1 MTGSPETLS
10 DLDTWHTGRIA
21 LVGDAG
27 YCASSLSGQ
36 GADLSL
42 VGAYTL
48 AGELATAASE
58 PNAEA
63 EDVERSTDPRIET
76 AFEVDYGPAMPE
88 SARTSFAEGQIGEV
102 WRQLLDAAAFG
113 KSISPERLPAR
124 DAVHEP

>member
-10 DLDTWHTGRIA
+10 DMNTWHTGRIA

-27 YCASSLSGQ
+27 YCASPLSGQ

-58 PNAEA
+58 LK
-63 EDVERSTDPRIET
+63 RR
-76 AFEVDYGPAMPE
+76 GGG
-88 SARTSFAEGQIGEV
+88 RG
-102 WRQLLDAAAFG
+102 
-113 KSISPERLPAR
+113 
-124 DAVHEP
+124 AVN